1 MQKHSPMSTTEC
13 LLYKYL
19 MLASNPGFSLASK
32 PKPFVSPYN
41 QPCLYGVIM
50 SEQVWL
56 TACFSGYKIQDMTYL
71 HNVNGTITQLKRC
84 GKK

>member
-1 MQKHSPMSTTEC
+1 MQKHSPMSTTDC

-71 HNVNGTITQLKRC
+71 HNVNGRSQEKGR
-84 GKK
+84 KKN